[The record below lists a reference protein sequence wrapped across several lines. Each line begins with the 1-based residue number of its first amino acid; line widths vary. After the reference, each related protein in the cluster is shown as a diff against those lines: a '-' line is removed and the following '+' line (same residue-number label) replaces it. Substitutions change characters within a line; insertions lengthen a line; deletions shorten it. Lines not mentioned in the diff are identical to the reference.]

1 MKTILAEEASVSFLA
16 PHFNPS
22 PHFRSFLHLYATTT
36 SLFSETRL
44 TALFVLVSKFD
55 LRTWLTLNPSL
66 SETTFIVRTV
76 VAVMEK
82 FGKEPSDDVSM
93 LFGLF
98 RSHLEWLLRYRF
110 PQQFSHVLTLLFES
124 CQKGSLPYVC
134 LQDFLATLG
143 CRSDEKWL
151 SPTSI
156 ACPVDINEAYQAI
169 TWLSGFFSEIHKTYC
184 YSNSKLY
191 TAWKVYLPYI
201 ARLLPY
207 LFSKLLNPCSTDE
220 ASSTFEKD
228 R

>member
-1 MKTILAEEASVSFLA
+1 MKTIMAEEASVSFLA

-22 PHFRSFLHLYATTT
+22 PHFRLFLHLYSTTA

-55 LRTWLTLNPSL
+55 LRTWLSLNPPL
-66 SETTFIVRTV
+66 SETTFMVRTV
-76 VAVMEK
+76 IAVMEK
-82 FGKEPSDDVSM
+82 FGKVPSLDVSM

-98 RSHLEWLLRYRF
+98 RSHLELLLHHRF
-110 PQQFSHVLTLLFES
+110 PQHFSQVLTLLFES

-134 LQDFLATLG
+134 MQDFLSIIG
-143 CRSDEKWL
+143 CRSDEKLL

-156 ACPVDINEAYQAI
+156 VCQVGINEAYQAI
-169 TWLSGFFSEIHKTYC
+169 AWLSAFFAELHKTYC

-191 TAWKVYLPYI
+191 TAWKVYLSYI

-207 LFSKLLNPCSTDE
+207 LFSKLLEPCSTDE
-220 ASSTFEKD
+220 ATSTFEKD